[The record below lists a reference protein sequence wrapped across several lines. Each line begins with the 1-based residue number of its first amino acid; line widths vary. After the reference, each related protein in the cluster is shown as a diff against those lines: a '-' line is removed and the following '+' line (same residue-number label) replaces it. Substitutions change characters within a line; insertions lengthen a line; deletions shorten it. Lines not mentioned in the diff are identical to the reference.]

1 MSEIKCPH
9 CGTQFQV
16 DESVYSSIVKQ
27 VRDKEF
33 YNEIAENKK
42 FFEQQK
48 ADAVSIAYKNAENK
62 FNKDLAAKDQELL
75 ELQSRLSSEQAKLKE
90 TFNKDLAA
98 KDQELAVLQGD
109 LARAEDNKRAA
120 VAEAEAVKTK
130 ELSDKDAKILDL
142 QSQIKEL
149 KNAKEL
155 AVTQAVSE
163 KDKELADLHSQI
175 KDLKNAKELAVTQV
189 VSEKDQEIA
198 GLNVKLAQAQIEEQN
213 IKDSYEKILHYK
225 DEEIERYKDFKAKQ
239 STKMIGESLE
249 IYCRNEFEKIRALGF
264 KDAYFERDN
273 DIRTGSKGDFIFR
286 EFSGDIEFISIMF
299 EMKNEMDTTASKH
312 KNEDFFKE
320 LDKDR
325 REKHCEYAV
334 LVSMLEAD
342 SELYNN
348 GIVDVSHKYPKM
360 YVIRPQFFIPMITL
374 LRNAALNSLEDKK
387 QLKAMREQ
395 NIDIIHFEDNLK
407 DFKDKFSRNV
417 KLFKDKFDAAID
429 EIDKTIAHLQKV
441 KENLLASAN
450 NLRLAN
456 DKADDLTIKKL
467 TKNNPTM
474 QAKFAELKQEI

>member
-48 ADAVSIAYKNAENK
+48 ADAVSIAYQNAENK

-90 TFNKDLAA
+90 AFNKDLAA

-155 AVTQAVSE
+155 AVTQAVNA
-163 KDKELADLHSQI
+163 KDKELANLNAQLEKAELNAQLELNNALND
-175 KDLKNAKELAVTQV
+175 KDKEITRLAGELETNKTQPQLMLK
-189 VSEKDQEIA
+189 
-198 GLNVKLAQAQIEEQN
+198 
-213 IKDSYEKILHYK
+213 YK

-374 LRNAALNSLEDKK
+374 LRNAALNSLEDKR
-387 QLKAMREQ
+387 QLEIMREQ

-407 DFKDKFSRNV
+407 DFKDKFSRNL

-429 EIDKTIAHLQKV
+429 EIDKT
-441 KENLLASAN
+441 
-450 NLRLAN
+450 
-456 DKADDLTIKKL
+456 KL
-467 TKNNPTM
+467 FRKGV
-474 QAKFAELKQEI
+474 

>member
-48 ADAVSIAYKNAENK
+48 ADAVSIAYQNAENK

-90 TFNKDLAA
+90 AFNKDLAA

-155 AVTQAVSE
+155 AVTQAVNA
-163 KDKELADLHSQI
+163 KDKELAALHSQI
-175 KDLKNAKELAVTQV
+175 KDLKNAKELAVTQAV
-189 VSEKDQEIA
+189 NAKDKELANLNAQLEKAELNAQLELNNALNDKDKEITRLA
-198 GLNVKLAQAQIEEQN
+198 GELETNKTQPQLML
-213 IKDSYEKILHYK
+213 KYK

-374 LRNAALNSLEDKK
+374 LRNAALNSLEDKR
-387 QLKAMREQ
+387 QLEIMREQ

-407 DFKDKFSRNV
+407 DFKDKFSRNL

-429 EIDKTIAHLQKV
+429 EIDKT
-441 KENLLASAN
+441 
-450 NLRLAN
+450 
-456 DKADDLTIKKL
+456 KL
-467 TKNNPTM
+467 FRKGV
-474 QAKFAELKQEI
+474 